1 MKEEAAGSERA
12 ALLREVNDSIREI
25 AGREENDSLWEF
37 VCECGKTGC
46 PTVMLTLV
54 EYDEA
59 RRGPGVFIAAHA
71 PEAEA
76 REIGETVLREHGDDP
91 RLAVFVGSLHGRY
104 LHVSDYACELLRYDR
119 EELLRFKPGQL
130 SQRSEAERAAKIE
143 RFRRKGRATG
153 RAPVRRKDG
162 SVIELEYQAFR
173 TSVGGEE
180 GFVSLAKLPEP
191 AR

>member
-1 MKEEAAGSERA
+1 M
-12 ALLREVNDSIREI
+12 
-25 AGREENDSLWEF
+25 
-37 VCECGKTGC
+37 
-46 PTVMLTLV
+46 
-54 EYDEA
+54 
-59 RRGPGVFIAAHA
+59 
-71 PEAEA
+71 
-76 REIGETVLREHGDDP
+76 
-91 RLAVFVGSLHGRY
+91 
-104 LHVSDYACELLRYDR
+104 LRYDR

>member
-1 MKEEAAGSERA
+1 MKERASGSERG
-12 ALLREVNDSIREI
+12 ALLREVNDHIREI
-25 AGREENDSLWEF
+25 AGREANDSLWEF

-46 PTVMLTLV
+46 PTVMLTLA

-59 RRGPGVFIAAHA
+59 RRRPGIFVAVHA

-76 REIGETVLREHGDDP
+76 REIGETVLREHGGDP
-91 RLAVFVGSLHGRY
+91 RLAVFVGNLQGQY

-130 SQRSEAERAAKIE
+130 SERSEAEHAAKVE
-143 RFRRKGRATG
+143 RFRREGKAKG

-162 SVIELEYQAFR
+162 TVIELEYRAFR